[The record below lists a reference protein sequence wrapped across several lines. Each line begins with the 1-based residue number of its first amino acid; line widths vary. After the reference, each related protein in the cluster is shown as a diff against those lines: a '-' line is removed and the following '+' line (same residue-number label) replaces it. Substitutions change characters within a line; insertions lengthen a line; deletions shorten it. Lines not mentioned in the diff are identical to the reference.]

1 MCNISYI
8 ILPKLEL
15 NLPNKVKK
23 MINTIK
29 QALENSFSYVDYR
42 KKVTSLIAE
51 GKSTGHTQSDDLLKY
66 SELNETRMNRL
77 EKTIQIKGNVK
88 EKLQNLDKKY
98 IWLVLS
104 EGWCGDAAQIVPVIH
119 KMAEVTDK
127 VELKIALRDDND
139 ALMQHFLTNGGKA
152 IPKLILLD
160 AETLEVIA
168 DWGPRPAGAK
178 QLILDY
184 KAAIGVVDETAKIE
198 LQKWYLHDK
207 GISIQNE
214 IVEMHE
220 NILA

>member
-1 MCNISYI
+1 
-8 ILPKLEL
+8 
-15 NLPNKVKK
+15 

-29 QALENSFSYVDYR
+29 QALENSFSYADYR

-51 GKSTGHTQSDDLLKY
+51 GKSTGHTQSEDLLKY

-77 EKTIQIKGNVK
+77 EKTIEVTDKTK
-88 EKLQNLDKKY
+88 TKLQNLDKKY

-152 IPKLILLD
+152 IPKLIVLD
-160 AETLEVIA
+160 AESLEVVL
-168 DWGPRPAGAK
+168 DWGPRPHGAK
-178 QLILDY
+178 QLIVDY
-184 KAAIGVVDETAKIE
+184 KAAHGVVDETAKIE

-220 NILA
+220 NVLA

>member
-1 MCNISYI
+1 
-8 ILPKLEL
+8 
-15 NLPNKVKK
+15 
-23 MINTIK
+23 MIKAINE
-29 QALENSFSYVDYR
+29 ALENGFSYAEYR

-51 GKSTGHTQSDDLLKY
+51 GISTGHTQSPDLLHY

-77 EKTIQIKGNVK
+77 EKTVSISEEVK
-88 EKLQNLDKKY
+88 TKLQNLDKKY
-98 IWLVLS
+98 IWLVLA

-119 KMAEVTDK
+119 KMAEATDK

-139 ALMQHFLTNGGKA
+139 ALMQYFLTNAGKA
-152 IPKLILLD
+152 IPKLIVLE
-160 AETLEVIA
+160 AETLEVVA
-168 DWGPRPAGAK
+168 DWGPRPKGAK

-184 KAAIGVVDETAKIE
+184 KATHGVVDETAKIE

-220 NILA
+220 QVLS

>member
-1 MCNISYI
+1 
-8 ILPKLEL
+8 
-15 NLPNKVKK
+15 

-29 QALENSFSYVDYR
+29 QALENSFSYADYR

-51 GKSTGHTQSDDLLKY
+51 GKSTGHTQSEDLLKY

-77 EKTIQIKGNVK
+77 EKTIEVTDKTK
-88 EKLQNLDKKY
+88 TKLQNLDKKY

-119 KMAEVTDK
+119 KMAKVTDK

-152 IPKLILLD
+152 IPKLIVLD
-160 AETLEVIA
+160 AETLEVVL
-168 DWGPRPAGAK
+168 DWGPRPHGAK

-184 KAAIGVVDETAKIE
+184 KAAHGVVDETAKIE

>member
-1 MCNISYI
+1 M
-8 ILPKLEL
+8 K
-15 NLPNKVKK
+15 
-23 MINTIK
+23 NTI
-29 QALENSFSYVDYR
+29 QQTLLNSFSYSDYR
-42 KKVTSLIAE
+42 KKVTELIAE
-51 GKSTGHTQSDDLLKY
+51 GKSTGHEQSDDLLHY
-66 SELNETRMNRL
+66 SELNEARMNRL
-77 EKTIQIKGNVK
+77 EKTIVVVDEVK
-88 EKLQNLDKKY
+88 TKLENLDKKY
-98 IWLVLS
+98 IWLVLA

-152 IPKLILLD
+152 IPKLIVLD
-160 AETLEVIA
+160 AENLEVIA
-168 DWGPRPAGAK
+168 DWGPRPHGAK
-178 QLILDY
+178 QLILEY
-184 KAAIGVVDETAKIE
+184 KAAHGIVDETAKIE

>member
-1 MCNISYI
+1 
-8 ILPKLEL
+8 
-15 NLPNKVKK
+15 

-29 QALENSFSYVDYR
+29 QALENSFSFADYR

-51 GKSTGHTQSDDLLKY
+51 GKSTGHTQSEDLLKY

-77 EKTIQIKGNVK
+77 GKTIEVTDEIKT
-88 EKLQNLDKKY
+88 KLQNLDKKY

-119 KMAEVTDK
+119 KMADVTDK

-152 IPKLILLD
+152 IPKLIVLD
-160 AETLEVIA
+160 AETLEVVL
-168 DWGPRPAGAK
+168 DWGPRPHGAK

-184 KAAIGVVDETAKIE
+184 KEAHGVVDETAKIE